1 MGILRVKKKDGSEE
15 DFDKGKIT
23 AGVIKSGASEEEA
36 EKVVQEVEIW
46 ANTVEGGVVSTDE
59 IAAKV
64 VESLLGVNLKASTSF
79 EEYRKTKTSESN

>member
-15 DFDKGKIT
+15 DFDK
-23 AGVIKSGASEEEA
+23 
-36 EKVVQEVEIW
+36 
-46 ANTVEGGVVSTDE
+46 GGVVSTDE